1 MSLAPTSSSSPDTH
15 IDMDRLTRRIVEMA
29 FERER
34 VEDQLH
40 NELDR
45 LYVMQKIG
53 NLINATF
60 NLEQMLR
67 VVATS
72 LTKEMG
78 FERVL
83 LYLPVDGENDL
94 ICRTWQ
100 GYDSRVK
107 DALNGPFARRIKAQ
121 SAETDL
127 PLTFAETDEGLAD
140 DTREL
145 LKQAGVRSIVIA
157 PVLSQHELVGGIVAG
172 RITSEAVTSHDLGYF
187 SLLAKQTA
195 IAIVNSRLYRRIEDY
210 SRNLESEVSERTREL
225 FTAYRDLQVSKET
238 LVASEKMAFL
248 GQLTA
253 GIAHEINT
261 PIGAVANSLKSMGEL
276 VDELTASFDSPE
288 VTLDDYKEIT
298 GEIKQSL
305 DIANSAIAKAARFVR
320 SVKAQTR
327 DLANVEVRSFDTVQT
342 IDDIRVLLQHELR
355 KHNVTVELE
364 TEQGKDLSLVG
375 DAGKF
380 SQIFTNLI
388 NNAIDAYEGKQGS
401 IWVRIKRASDD
412 VIIDVSDK
420 GCGISEANLKRLFKE
435 MFTTKWQGKGTGL
448 GTSIVYGLVT
458 GAFGGTIGVESKVGE
473 GTTFTV
479 RLPRRSAEEVK
490 EAAVRQ
496 QDEAQRAMEA
506 RTSEEVSS

>member
-1 MSLAPTSSSSPDTH
+1 MSTPPALASNGEMQA
-15 IDMDRLTRRIVEMA
+15 DMDRLTRRIVRMD
-29 FERER
+29 FTRER
-34 VEDQLH
+34 VEEELH
-40 NELDR
+40 QELDR
-45 LYVMQKIG
+45 LYMMQKIG

-72 LTKEMG
+72 LTREMG

-83 LYLPVDGENDL
+83 LYLPLDGEAGL
-94 ICRTWQ
+94 VCRTWQ

-107 DALNGPFARRIKAQ
+107 DALNTPFSKRIQQQ

-127 PLTFAETDEGLAD
+127 PLTFAESDADLGDDIRSLLA
-140 DTREL
+140 
-145 LKQAGVRSIVIA
+145 QAGVRSLVIA

-172 RITSEAVTSHDLGYF
+172 RTSATPVTTHDLGIF

-210 SRNLESEVSERTREL
+210 SRNLEREVSERTREL
-225 FTAYRDLQVSKET
+225 FTAYRDLQESKET

-276 VDELTASFDSPE
+276 VDELTASFDAPE
-288 VTLDDYKEIT
+288 VTIDDYREIVT
-298 GEIKQSL
+298 EIKQSL

-355 KHNVTVELE
+355 KNNVTVELE
-364 TEQGKDLSLVG
+364 AERDKDLSLVG

-388 NNAIDAYEGKQGS
+388 NNAIDAYEGKQGT
-401 IWVRIKRASDD
+401 IYVRLKRASDD
-412 VIIDVSDK
+412 VVIDVVDQ

-490 EAAVRQ
+490 EAAVRK

-506 RTSEEVSS
+506 RTRGEVSS